1 MCSSDGGVVSNQ
13 GAGAPRSPSGPGR
26 CGDLG
31 VAGSTQ
37 MQGKQELQ
45 GVQADRL
52 GAWVTLDEVGGNLD
66 AVQPRSAGPGVVPS
80 ASQAAVAAAL
90 FSGVRAWNPP
100 AVVPRRSSPASLR
113 AKRIGLPASARAL
126 GPF

>member
-1 MCSSDGGVVSNQ
+1 MGDLGVQFGRRRCQQSGSSGTALPIRP
-13 GAGAPRSPSGPGR
+13 GALRGPGR
-26 CGDLG
+26 CGVG
-31 VAGSTQ
+31 E
-37 MQGKQELQ
+37 MQGKLELQ

-90 FSGVRAWNPP
+90 FS
-100 AVVPRRSSPASLR
+100 
-113 AKRIGLPASARAL
+113 
-126 GPF
+126 